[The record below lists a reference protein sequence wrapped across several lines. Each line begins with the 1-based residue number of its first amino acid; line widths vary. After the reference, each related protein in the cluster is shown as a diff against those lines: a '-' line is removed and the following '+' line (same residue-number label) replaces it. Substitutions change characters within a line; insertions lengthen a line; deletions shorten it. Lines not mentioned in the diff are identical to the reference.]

1 MEETKDGSR
10 LRVGWIV
17 FIALAVL
24 TAVEIW
30 ISVSLSPSL
39 LYLALTS
46 VAKAALIVIY
56 FMHVS
61 ETWRG
66 EE

>member
-1 MEETKDGSR
+1 MEQTESGTK
-10 LRVGWIV
+10 LRIGWIV

-24 TAVEIW
+24 TALEIW
-30 ISVSLSPSL
+30 ISVTFTPALTYL
-39 LYLALTS
+39 LFTS
-46 VAKAALIVIY
+46 VAKAALIVVY

-61 ETWRG
+61 ETWKA